1 MHFWYGR
8 MVHVLN
14 NHLYL
19 FPQKKTK
26 KDWTKPLFQKRSN
39 SQKKVQKK
47 HRKMQLTYAKE
58 GQCPLASCQD
68 WFVHLHALAFD
79 FAKTLSGKI
88 NPKKRNCKFRLS
100 TILGRSNFIVQ
111 SPEKNLFFSIKR
123 AKGDK
128 KCKSA
133 KKYSWEWS
141 FSLDWF
147 KKHKESCGCGVG
159 KEYHKI
165 RKRCDIK

>member
-111 SPEKNLFFSIKR
+111 SPEKNLSIKR